1 MSSLYGANDPYLD
14 FLNTDSLLFSK
25 KPQANGKGGDSLK
38 FSDPLSFG
46 ENDPLSFRGESSS
59 KKPLGFETVDTESRH
74 SEDEDCPTAP
84 PVDYLG
90 YVQGYEMVGYETVS
104 IPPPP
109 DNPPEIKEEAE
120 EDEKDKADA
129 EATPSLPQ
137 PAVVNLTDQQARSA
151 LLSFVSAHCCYGT
164 GAAKQMRITSL
175 EYVPAHHYELQTFT
189 EKRETN
195 WSYAPHK
202 GIDID
207 SATSGRAP
215 LPWEVDEPP
224 MSMFKDEVRVVTVPH
239 TGVVKTCHKC
249 RGGGGMTCGECYGKG
264 WVRCLHCHGDSYQTD
279 GGGGMGR
286 DKCYYCHHSKHGHG
300 HMECE
305 KCQAKGK
312 VSCATCEG
320 TAHIRSFIQLSI
332 SWRVVTAEHIV
343 TKHNIPENLVRN
355 ASGQVAFE
363 EEQPKVFPVDAFK
376 DEVIKMASAQ
386 LVASHASKFPDEKIL
401 RQRHQV
407 RVVPVTK
414 VNYEWKGR
422 SRSFHVYGYEN
433 KVHMPDNSSYPQAY
447 CWGCCVM

>member
-1 MSSLYGANDPYLD
+1 MSSLYGGSTDPYLD

-25 KPQANGKGGDSLK
+25 KPQTNGKGGDSLK

-74 SEDEDCPTAP
+74 SEDDECPTAP

-90 YVQGYEMVGYETVS
+90 YVQGYEMVGYETVP

-109 DNPPEIKEEAE
+109 ELPPEPKVEGEEG
-120 EDEKDKADA
+120 EKGEADA
-129 EATPSLPQ
+129 APSLPQ

-151 LLSFVSAHCCYGT
+151 LLSFVSSHCCYGT
-164 GAAKQMRITSL
+164 GAAKQMRITSM

-264 WVRCLHCHGDSYQTD
+264 WVRCLHCHGDSYQTE
-279 GGGGMGR
+279 GGGGLGR

-312 VSCATCEG
+312 VSCATCDG

-386 LVASHASKFPDEKIL
+386 LVASHASKFPEEKIL

-422 SRSFHVYGYEN
+422 VRSFYVYGYEN
-433 KVHMPDNSSYPQAY
+433 KVHMPDNSSYPQKY